1 MVNENFNKFKKEQQQ
16 HQGVYLGG
24 DKQPPGKNDPEY
36 NNQENTDKA
45 VGATGR
51 NINGQIE

>member
-1 MVNENFNKFKKEQQQ
+1 MVNQNFNKFKKEQQE
-16 HQGVYLGG
+16 HQSPYLGG
-24 DKQPPGKNDPEY
+24 SNQPPGINDPEY

-51 NINGQIE
+51 NINGKIE

>member
-1 MVNENFNKFKKEQQQ
+1 MVNENFNKFRKEQQD

-24 DKQPPGKNDPEY
+24 TNQQRGKNDPEY
-36 NNQENTDKA
+36 NNQENTDKS

-51 NINGQIE
+51 KVNGQIE